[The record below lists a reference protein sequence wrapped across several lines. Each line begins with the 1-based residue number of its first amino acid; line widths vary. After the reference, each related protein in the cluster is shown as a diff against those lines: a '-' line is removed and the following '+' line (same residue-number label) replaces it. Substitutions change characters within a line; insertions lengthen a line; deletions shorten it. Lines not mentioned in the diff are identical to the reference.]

1 MMADPDGTDIAQVRH
16 EAPVRLSRPVAGEL
30 ARSTTYQGRPLEGL
44 RVLEGSAFVAAPL
57 GGMTLAQL
65 GADVIRF
72 DAIGGGIDFH
82 RWPCT
87 SDGRSLFWASMNKG
101 KRSLAVD
108 LRSERGQELVTQ
120 LVTAPGS
127 DRGIFLSNFPE
138 SGWLADA
145 ALRRIRKDLIYVNV
159 LGNPDGSTAVDYTV
173 NPSSGFAYATG
184 PAGAALPTNHVLP
197 AWDMATGLHAA
208 IGVLAAERVRSRTG
222 LGQLITVSLSD
233 VAFAMVSN
241 LGYLAQVQVLEE
253 DRPPIGNDM
262 YGAFG
267 RDFPTADNRRVMVV
281 AISLRQW
288 QALAS
293 ATAIEQHLPAV
304 ERAFNVDLAQEGD
317 RFVARD
323 ALAALIG
330 SWIGSHS
337 LAEVASTFDAHGVC
351 WGPYQT
357 FRQLLEDDWRCSLKN
372 PLFSDIDQPGIGT
385 IRVAGTPIGFSAI
398 EREEPARAPLLGEH
412 TDMILAEDLG
422 LSSAEIGR
430 LHDDG
435 VVAASA
441 SAPVPVR

>member
-1 MMADPDGTDIAQVRH
+1 MGDADGTNISLEPRG
-16 EAPVRLSRPVAGEL
+16 LSHHVVGSADGAL
-30 ARSTTYQGRPLEGL
+30 AHSGDYGGRPLEGM
-44 RVLEGSAFVAAPL
+44 RVVEGSAFVAAPL

-87 SDGRSLFWASMNKG
+87 SDGTSLFWASMNKG

-120 LVTAPGS
+120 LVTAPGA

-145 ALRRIRKDLIYVNV
+145 TLRRIRADLIYVNV

-208 IGVLAAERVRSRTG
+208 IGLLAAERVRSRIG
-222 LGQLITVSLSD
+222 LGQLVTVSLSD

-267 RDFPTADNRRVMVV
+267 RDFPTADHRRVMVV
-281 AISLRQW
+281 AISRRQW
-288 QALAS
+288 QALAK
-293 ATAIEQHLPAV
+293 ATGIEPHLPAV
-304 ERAFNVDLAQEGD
+304 ERAFDVDLDEEGD

-330 SWIGSHS
+330 SWIGTHS
-337 LAEVASTFDAHGVC
+337 FEEVASTFDANGVC

-357 FRQLLEDDWRCSLKN
+357 FRQLLEDDWRCSPRN
-372 PLFSDIDQPGIGT
+372 PLFSDIEQPGIGT
-385 IRVAGTPIGFSAI
+385 IRVAGTPISFSEI
-398 EREEPARAPLLGEH
+398 QREGPARAPLLGEH

-422 LSSAEIGR
+422 LSSAEIGS

-441 SAPVPVR
+441 ARVPVRR